1 MSSGSDSNIAGQKRM
16 RIDAA
21 TVPPVPE
28 SAEAPLAAVLVSV
41 SRQPPRC
48 SPGRLDSEWQ
58 PEFTHQCFTKG
69 RVPGQRDPRLR
80 VWYRDPDLHW
90 CGLFT
95 TSSPS
100 DRAAPAVDVASSLD
114 LVTPPGG
121 IVVQKD
127 TSVDAGW
134 QAIEVA
140 GLHPLASTWAPPGT
154 CVQEYTASGSRFVV
168 HRWDLGS
175 PWAVELHGRM
185 ETLAVWLIETASRVD
200 ASDPRWGI
208 FAIYAV
214 SSGDE
219 GSCPYS
225 FVGYATV
232 CEQVGW
238 SQGMRS
244 LQYRSDCF
252 LVLRVAAPQTASQT
266 PSGVSVPMPCE
277 SRR

>member
-1 MSSGSDSNIAGQKRM
+1 MSSGSDSNISGQKRL
-16 RIDAA
+16 RVDAA
-21 TVPPVPE
+21 TTSSGPE
-28 SAEAPLAAVLVSV
+28 SEDSPLAAVSVSV
-41 SRQPPRC
+41 SRDPPVS
-48 SPGRLDSEWQ
+48 SPTRLDSEWQ
-58 PEFTHQCFTKG
+58 PEFTHQCFSKG

-100 DRAAPAVDVASSLD
+100 YASDRAAPVVDVASLLSLI
-114 LVTPPGG
+114 TPPGG
-121 IVVQKD
+121 IVVQK
-127 TSVDAGW
+127 SSSIDAGW
-134 QAIEVA
+134 QAVEVA
-140 GLHPLASTWAPPGT
+140 GLQPLASTWTPPGT
-154 CVQEYTASGSRFVV
+154 RVQEYTASGRRFVV

-214 SSGDE
+214 ASDSGACDV
-219 GSCPYS
+219 GSCSYS

-232 CEQVGW
+232 CEHDGW
-238 SQGMRS
+238 NGRIRWIIH
-244 LQYRSDCF
+244 L
-252 LVLRVAAPQTASQT
+252 
-266 PSGVSVPMPCE
+266 
-277 SRR
+277 